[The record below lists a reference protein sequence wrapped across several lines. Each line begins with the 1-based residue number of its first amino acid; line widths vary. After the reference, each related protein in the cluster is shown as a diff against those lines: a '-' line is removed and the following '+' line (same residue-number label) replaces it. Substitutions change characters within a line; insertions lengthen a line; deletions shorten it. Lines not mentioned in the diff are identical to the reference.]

1 LLEGKT
7 VNLRVVEKEGLPQLV
22 EWINDPAFYGEYEPL
37 LQVTKL
43 ELEKEYDKLPSEEK
57 WFIIETKD
65 GTRVG
70 GMSHFLEGPLMEI
83 GYDLIPRERGK
94 GYGTEAVKLLSD
106 YLFLS
111 KDIVRIQA
119 QTDPRNVASKRVL
132 EKAGFTI
139 EGILRKSL
147 FVRGEWR
154 DRALYSI
161 LREEWK
167 EPKILTKTASQS

>member
-1 LLEGKT
+1 
-7 VNLRVVEKEGLPQLV
+7 VNLRVVEKEDLPQLV
-22 EWINDPAFYGEYEPL
+22 DWINDPAFYGKYEPL
-37 LQVTKL
+37 LQVTKS
-43 ELEKEYDKLPSEEK
+43 ELEREYDKLPSEEK
-57 WFIIETKD
+57 WFVIETKD

-70 GMSHFLEGPLMEI
+70 GMSYFLEGTLMEI
-83 GYDLIPRERGK
+83 GYDLIPSERGK
-94 GYGTEAVKLLSD
+94 GYGTEAVKLLMD

-119 QTDPRNVASKRVL
+119 QTDPRNVASKIVL

-139 EGILRKSL
+139 EGMLRKSL

-161 LREEWK
+161 LREEWQ
-167 EPKILTKTASQS
+167 EPKMLKST